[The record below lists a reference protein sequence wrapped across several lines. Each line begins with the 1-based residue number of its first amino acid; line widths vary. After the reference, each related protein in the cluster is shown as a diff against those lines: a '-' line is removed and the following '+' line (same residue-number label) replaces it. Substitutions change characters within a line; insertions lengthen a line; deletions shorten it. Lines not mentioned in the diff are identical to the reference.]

1 MYISFSG
8 VDSGNY
14 IYIWKY
20 KGLSDERINFI
31 ATSNY
36 TITSKLSYYGTKT
49 KVEFNGSCLKEHK
62 TTYNQ
67 GTIVNIYIVC
77 ELSRILI

>member
-1 MYISFSG
+1 MYRYFSG
-8 VDSGNY
+8 ADSGNY
-14 IYIWKY
+14 IYFWKS

-36 TITSKLSYYGTKT
+36 SITSKLSYYGTKT
-49 KVEFNGSCLKEHK
+49 KAEFNGSCLKEDK
-62 TTYNQ
+62 TKYNQ

-77 ELSRILI
+77 EISRILI